1 MTIRLVIA
9 TQLLAALAACSG
21 IAVDADYDPAVDFD
35 SLRSYSWIDGVPPQT
50 AELVQGSFLVLR
62 VRAAADP
69 WLEQSGYR
77 LSLESEVDFLVR
89 QQVIT
94 RERVEAW
101 TSSYGS
107 ARAIHGGMGYRS
119 IPTRALRSTPSRF
132 SFWTSWLQT
141 ASACFGVGLANSTAW
156 VPIRRMSVAS
166 ASVKPSRRFLRSS
179 RPRAVNPSSWF
190 AGLSQPTPANSSRRA
205 FS

>member
-21 IAVDADYDPAVDFD
+21 IAVDTDYDPAVDFD
-35 SLRSYSWIDGVPPQT
+35 SLRSYSWIDGAPPQT

-62 VRAAADP
+62 VRAATDP
-69 WLEQSGYR
+69 WLELNGYL
-77 LSLESEVDFLVR
+77 LSSESEVDFLVR

-107 ARAIHGGMGYRS
+107 TQGHPWWNGLPIYTDTSFAIYPESILVLDFLAPDGERLLWRGIGELNSLGADTPHERSERVRQTVEAILAQFPPARS
-119 IPTRALRSTPSRF
+119 EP
-132 SFWTSWLQT
+132 
-141 ASACFGVGLANSTAW
+141 
-156 VPIRRMSVAS
+156 
-166 ASVKPSRRFLRSS
+166 
-179 RPRAVNPSSWF
+179 
-190 AGLSQPTPANSSRRA
+190 
-205 FS
+205 